1 MPGRT
6 EQDWK
11 QQPSNQRQW
20 IPEPWELQV
29 QQSGEPAERERPV
42 KPQEAVHLELLETY
56 LEAASLLLMVA
67 TTRDL
72 QAAAAA

>member
-6 EQDWK
+6 EQVWK

-20 IPEPWELQV
+20 IPESWELQV
-29 QQSGEPAERERPV
+29 QQLEEPAERSRPV

-56 LEAASLLLMVA
+56 LEAASLLLLVA
-67 TTRDL
+67 VTPAEV
-72 QAAAAA
+72 AA

>member
-1 MPGRT
+1 
-6 EQDWK
+6 
-11 QQPSNQRQW
+11 
-20 IPEPWELQV
+20 V